1 MYFVNIIRY
10 TFSILEI
17 YNLTSFFRVE
27 ILIQIHIYIYN
38 LLLQSELCEREAWK
52 VDRYSTTMCREFS

>member
-27 ILIQIHIYIYN
+27 ILIQIHIYI
-38 LLLQSELCEREAWK
+38 
-52 VDRYSTTMCREFS
+52 

>member
-10 TFSILEI
+10 TFSILEF

-27 ILIQIHIYIYN
+27 ILIQIHIYIYI
-38 LLLQSELCEREAWK
+38 
-52 VDRYSTTMCREFS
+52 